1 MQPTVVCGIFTT
13 PAQFLDA
20 VCSLSWTVPKRPD
33 LTWNQ
38 DCAVLDCAVQLSWI
52 WLSWTWIFQ
61 DQDCAVLDLGQIAL
75 ILQDPGQF
83 YPGIVAQLVVVPLYI
98 VVENRET
105 RCILWFFG

>member
-33 LTWNQ
+33 LAWN
-38 DCAVLDCAVQLSWI
+38 
-52 WLSWTWIFQ
+52 
-61 DQDCAVLDLGQIAL
+61 QDCAVLDLGQIAL

-83 YPGIVAQLVVVPLYI
+83 YPGIVAQLVVVPVYI
-98 VVENRET
+98 VAKNGAT

>member
-1 MQPTVVCGIFTT
+1 MQPVV
-13 PAQFLDA
+13 
-20 VCSLSWTVPKRPD
+20 V
-33 LTWNQ
+33 
-38 DCAVLDCAVQLSWI
+38 CAVLDCAVQLSWI
-52 WLSWTWIFQ
+52 WLSWTMIFQ

-105 RCILWFFG
+105 R

>member
-20 VCSLSWTVPKRPD
+20 VCSLSWPVPKRPD

-38 DCAVLDCAVQLSWI
+38 DCHVLDCAVQLSWI
-52 WLSWTWIFQ
+52 WLSWIWLSWTMIFQ

-98 VVENRET
+98 VAKNGAT
-105 RCILWFFG
+105 R

>member
-33 LTWNQ
+33 LAWNQ

-52 WLSWTWIFQ
+52 WLSWTMIFQ

-98 VVENRET
+98 VAKNGAT